1 MSPDRTLLAVALL
14 ALARGAACA
23 ELSEE
28 QYYAMPRLF
37 HLDEYEGCLGS
48 RQVYCLGS
56 FELAPLDGSS
66 ELFHNM
72 KSFSSN
78 WVDNFNHTRLH
89 RGLCLSRRCPQ
100 LGQLQPMD
108 AWFTSCVNAS
118 TVSSHQLSA
127 RLYKLDYCR
136 RGAPPSPPL
145 SASERAL
152 ACTLAAL
159 LALAA
164 LSTALDLS
172 LPAHTKK
179 GLNWALS
186 WSLPGCWRALRAPP
200 PASADTDL
208 AGFDGLRVL
217 GMMCII
223 IEHVCWLNTLAY
235 QVETRRV
242 EKLRRASDVMMMTN
256 STLVVQLFFIMSSF
270 LLAHK
275 LLQQRRRGE
284 PVKFFSTVFE
294 TMFNRF
300 IRMSPS
306 YFMVLW
312 FAASWWERLGDGPM
326 WTALVGSES
335 AICRHKWWTHLLYL
349 NNVVYAD
356 DKCLIQTWYLAADMQ
371 LYLFSLL
378 LTLALLRW
386 RRGALVALAALLAL
400 AVGVLFALAYW
411 FGLVPNIVL
420 HRPELIRETYRGDL
434 SFNILYQSPLGNL
447 PGALAGLLLAHAHHY
462 LLDSHRSLNEY
473 KVFRWAS
480 VAATPLAVWWVAAS
494 PQLAGAGEPRRLAA
508 AALAAFE
515 RPVFV
520 VLVFLALLGAMQ
532 GVESAMRRILSW
544 RGWVVIARLTF
555 GALMLHMIINKSL
568 VAGRLA
574 PTQLD
579 RQTAILEWF
588 GVAFVSYLAAMPLAL
603 LVEIPIQRLHKA
615 LTALCR
621 GPRRSTPV
629 PSGAKSDGR

>member
-1 MSPDRTLLAVALL
+1 
-14 ALARGAACA
+14 
-23 ELSEE
+23 
-28 QYYAMPRLF
+28 MPELF
-37 HLDEYEGCLGS
+37 HLDSYEACLGS

-56 FELAPLDGSS
+56 FELAPLNQSS
-66 ELFHNM
+66 RLYADM
-72 KSFSSN
+72 KRYSTN
-78 WVDNFNHTRLH
+78 EVDNFNHTRLH

-100 LGQLQPMD
+100 PDYTLQPMD
-108 AWFTSCVNAS
+108 AWFSSCVNAS

-127 RLYKLDYCR
+127 RLYKLEYCR
-136 RGAPPSPPL
+136 RGAPPAPPL
-145 SASERAL
+145 TASERAL

-172 LPAHTKK
+172 LPAHTKR
-179 GLNWALS
+179 GLSWALS

-200 PASADTDL
+200 PSSADTDL

-223 IEHVCWLNTLAY
+223 IEHVCWLNTLSY
-235 QVETRRV
+235 QVEARTV

-312 FAASWWERLGDGPM
+312 FASSWWERLGDGPL
-326 WTALVGSES
+326 WTSLVGAES
-335 AICRHKWWTHLLYL
+335 AICRNKWWTHLLYL

-378 LTLALLRW
+378 LTLLLLRFQ
-386 RRGALVALAALLAL
+386 RGALYILGGLFVVT
-400 AVGVLFALAYW
+400 VGVLFGSAYW
-411 FGLVPNIVL
+411 WHLVPNIVL

-434 SFNILYQSPLGNL
+434 SFNLLYQSPLGNL
-447 PGALAGLLLAHAHHY
+447 PGALAGLLLAHAHHA
-462 LLDSHRSLNEY
+462 LLDAQRCLNDY
-473 KVFRWAS
+473 KLFRWVS
-480 VAATPLAVWWVAAS
+480 VASTPIAVWWVAAS
-494 PQLAGAGEPRRLAA
+494 PQLAAEQRLSA
-508 AALAAFE
+508 AALAALE

-520 VLVFLALLGAMQ
+520 LFVFLALLGAMQ
-532 GVESAMRRILSW
+532 GVESSMRRVLSW
-544 RGWVVIARLTF
+544 RGWVAVARLTF
-555 GALMLHMIINKSL
+555 GSLMLHMIINKSL
-568 VAGRLA
+568 VAARLA

-588 GVAFVSYLAAMPLAL
+588 GVAFVSYLAATPLAL
-603 LVEIPIQRLHKA
+603 LVELPLQRLHRA
-615 LTALCR
+615 LTS
-621 GPRRSTPV
+621 RRRARPPPV
-629 PSGAKSDGR
+629 AGQAKSDAR